1 MKKFDKEQIK
11 KWILQALQQDPKKF
25 GGDDS
30 NAEITRAYTIAM
42 QEGTKVENLTIT
54 VFKDISTVSRQ
65 KNKLLREYPEYDFRL
80 KYKPRKQKLS
90 ATKKILLE
98 V

>member
-1 MKKFDKEQIK
+1 MNKLHKEQIK
-11 KWILQALQQDPKKF
+11 KWILQALKQDPKKY

-42 QEGTKVENLTIT
+42 QEGTKVENLPLLA
-54 VFKDISTVSRQ
+54 FKDISTVSRQ
-65 KNKLLREYPEYDFRL
+65 KNKLLREYPEYDFRR